1 MSRPETFTNRC
12 RRKRGKRAPYFRK
25 EKVVK
30 IALYTRVSR
39 NDGTQDAGNQADE
52 LRAWAQRLG
61 GTIVAEYVDQAS
73 GTKSAAARPGLAAA
87 LDGAHRRDYDVLL
100 LWSLDRL
107 SRNGVV
113 ETVSLLRR
121 LQASGV
127 AVRSLRESW
136 LNTSDPHVAEL
147 LLSIMAWLAKS
158 EREQL
163 IARTKAGMARAKRRG
178 IHVGRPKLEISA
190 ERARL
195 AVERAGSI
203 RGAAKLLRCDE
214 GTIRNRLAS

>member
-1 MSRPETFTNRC
+1 MR
-12 RRKRGKRAPYFRK
+12 
-25 EKVVK
+25 

-52 LRAWAQRLG
+52 LRSWAERLG
-61 GTIVAEYVDQAS
+61 GTIVAEYTDQAS

-87 LDGAHRRDYDVLL
+87 LDGAHRRDFDVLVI
-100 LWSLDRL
+100 WSLDRL
-107 SRNGVV
+107 SRSGVV

-178 IHVGRPKLEISA
+178 VHVGRPRLDVCA
-190 ERARL
+190 QRCRL

-203 RGAAKLLRCDE
+203 RSAAKLLKVDE
-214 GTIRNRLAS
+214 GTVRNRLAVS

>member
-1 MSRPETFTNRC
+1 MR
-12 RRKRGKRAPYFRK
+12 
-25 EKVVK
+25 
-30 IALYTRVSR
+30 IATYSRVSR
-39 NDGTQDAGNQADE
+39 NDGTQDTANQSDE
-52 LRAWAQRLG
+52 LKAWAVRLG
-61 GTIVAEYVDQAS
+61 GTVVAEYTDQAS

-87 LDGAHRRDYDVLL
+87 LDGAHRRDFDLLL

-127 AVRSLRESW
+127 AVRSLREPW

-178 IHVGRPKLEISA
+178 VHVGRPRLEISA
-190 ERARL
+190 QRCRVM
-195 AVERAGSI
+195 VERAGSI
-203 RGAAKLLRCDE
+203 RGAARLLRVDE
-214 GTIRNRLAS
+214 GTVRNRLAVS

>member
-1 MSRPETFTNRC
+1 M
-12 RRKRGKRAPYFRK
+12 
-25 EKVVK
+25 VVK

-39 NDGTQDAGNQADE
+39 NDGTQDAGNQGDE
-52 LRAWAQRLG
+52 LRSWAERLG
-61 GTIVAEYVDQAS
+61 GTIVAEYTDQAS

-87 LDGAHRRDYDVLL
+87 LDGAHRRAFDVLVI
-100 LWSLDRL
+100 WSLDRL
-107 SRNGVV
+107 SRSGVV

-178 IHVGRPKLEISA
+178 VHVGRPRLEVDHQ
-190 ERARL
+190 RAVL
-195 AVERAGSI
+195 AVQRAGSI
-203 RGAAKLLRCDE
+203 RGAARLLGCDE
-214 GTIRNRLAS
+214 GTVRNRLAAQ